1 MEERLCMDCGEPMK
15 LRTNKDGDEFYGCSA
30 YPDCTYTE
38 NVDNEEVEGFD
49 HEYIPN
55 N

>member
-1 MEERLCMDCGEPMK
+1 MEKECMDCGEPMV

-38 NVDNEEVEGFD
+38 NVEDEEVEGFD